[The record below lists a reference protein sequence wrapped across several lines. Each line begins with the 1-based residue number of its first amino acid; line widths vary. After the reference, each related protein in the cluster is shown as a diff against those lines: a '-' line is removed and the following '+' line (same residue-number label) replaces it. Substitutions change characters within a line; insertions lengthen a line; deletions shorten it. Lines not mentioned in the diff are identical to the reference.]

1 MRLLGWLLVLL
12 WIPAAAE
19 TVTLELHTRPPGL
32 HVWELKAD
40 GGLAYLCRADRPY
53 LLKVRPGQQ
62 FIGVQFGYYFKP
74 ANQDIVQIRL
84 DEASSEVHEV
94 TLHGW
99 SWLLYELWEDYFPYA
114 LAAGLALLLVVYFKV
129 VAPSRRRALH
139 RSARRQRLRELRAG
153 FDPQDRWLGHRF
165 GAYRLVQRL
174 GAGGMAAVYRALDDS
189 TLEEREPVAVKV
201 MHTQGSPEAEE
212 RFRREARVCAQLNH
226 PNLVRILDAGD
237 QDGVLYLAMELVQG
251 RTLRADRGASPTR
264 VLQIFRMVFAG
275 VRAAHSLAIVHRD
288 LKPDNVML
296 SDDGRVVVMD
306 FGLAR
311 RSDLATITATGSVM
325 GTPAYMAPEQIRGE
339 AVDARADQYALGVML
354 YEMLAGTLPFD
365 GELDPLQLIMKQL
378 GEEPIPLRQRRPE
391 LSSELEAAVMRMLRK
406 VPGERFPTLDAAW
419 EALSKGVPEED
430 PGPVRG

>member
-1 MRLLGWLLVLL
+1 
-12 WIPAAAE
+12 
-19 TVTLELHTRPPGL
+19 
-32 HVWELKAD
+32 
-40 GGLAYLCRADRPY
+40 
-53 LLKVRPGQQ
+53 
-62 FIGVQFGYYFKP
+62 
-74 ANQDIVQIRL
+74 
-84 DEASSEVHEV
+84 
-94 TLHGW
+94 
-99 SWLLYELWEDYFPYA
+99 
-114 LAAGLALLLVVYFKV
+114 
-129 VAPSRRRALH
+129 
-139 RSARRQRLRELRAG
+139 
-153 FDPQDRWLGHRF
+153 
-165 GAYRLVQRL
+165 
-174 GAGGMAAVYRALDDS
+174 MAAVYRALDDS